1 MSRIYIGGGGAALFV
16 GATVGLLMGK
26 GSVLLAVVGLV
37 AFIWGITTFWTK
49 YSAARNALLAKHTW
63 DQLQGG
69 DARGQVGARVREIS
83 GVSTLEMM
91 ATCTPAQTYGFY
103 ALAMASLGLP
113 PALPGERWFSV
124 SNPHRAAI
132 GADPEL
138 ASAKHYFR
146 KKYGVDIN
154 LDD

>member
-1 MSRIYIGGGGAALFV
+1 MSRIYIGCGGLALLIGAA
-16 GATVGLLMGK
+16 VGLLMGK
-26 GSVLLAVVGLV
+26 GSVLLAVIGLI
-37 AFIWGITTFWTK
+37 AFIWGITTFWSK

-63 DQLQGG
+63 DQLQGD

-83 GVSTLEMM
+83 GVSTLEML
-91 ATCTPAQTYGFY
+91 ATFSPAQTYGFY
-103 ALAMASLGLP
+103 ALAMESLGLP

-124 SNPHRAAI
+124 SNPYRAAL

-138 ASAKHYFR
+138 ASAKQYFR
-146 KKYGVDIN
+146 RKYGVEIN